1 MLNYGLFCKVILERI
16 RDFLPENLKDCN
28 ITVEKL
34 PKCNTE
40 MDGLNVVRQGEIFGK
55 CYDLGMLY
63 GIYKKTQSDMTD
75 FLKETAD
82 LIVKNMSEQKQLVND
97 IKESYLQMEDS
108 DKDAFLGKVFFM
120 LENKAQNIEKRQ
132 YIPSRDFL
140 DCQIVYK
147 CMIMR
152 DEEEMASVLI
162 DNDMMN
168 AHGVTEQELYDAAYK
183 NTRNFFPENV
193 ATMADIMS
201 ELMIEDGVPKDIVEM
216 MYGDDFSMDKK
227 MWVISND
234 NSVNGSVNILYD
246 DILSGISEKVG
257 GDLCIFPSSVH
268 ECIAICDDG
277 TVDYEDFAGM
287 VNNVNMSA
295 VDIRDRLSNQV
306 YKYDS
311 KNHELSQMTD
321 TKFKRVDGKEMTVDD
336 AAKKINGSI
345 VRL

>member
-1 MLNYGLFCKVILERI
+1 MLNYKLFCKVISERI
-16 RDFLPENLKDCN
+16 IDFLPDNLKDCN
-28 ITVEKL
+28 ITVEKI
-34 PKCNTE
+34 PKRNTE
-40 MDGLNVVRQGEIFGK
+40 MDGLNVVRKGEIFGK

-63 GIYKKTQSDMTD
+63 DMYKESQSDMTD
-75 FLKETAD
+75 FLKDTAD
-82 LIVKNMSEQKQLVND
+82 LIVKNMSEQKQLANN
-97 IKESYLQMEDS
+97 IKESYLQLKDS
-108 DKDAFLGKVFFM
+108 DKDVFLGKVFFM
-120 LENKAQNIEKRQ
+120 LENKAQNIAKRQ

-147 CMIMR
+147 YMVTM
-152 DEEEMASVLI
+152 DDKEMASVMI

-201 ELMIEDGVPKDIVEM
+201 ELMIKDGVPEDIVEM
-216 MYGDDFSMDKK
+216 MYDDFSMDKN

-246 DILSGISEKVG
+246 DILSGISEKAG

-311 KNHELSQMTD
+311 KKHELTQMTD